1 MNEKEILQE
10 DRMASVAGGEYP
22 TDVFSG
28 LPIEE
33 LISGPLQAAAEA
45 QKLLAKSTQDYTDQ
59 VGLSETSGRH
69 KVFIKTTPWK

>member
-33 LISGPLQAAAEA
+33 LISGRLQAAAEA
-45 QKLLAKSTQDYTDQ
+45 QKLLATSTQDYMDQ

>member
-10 DRMASVAGGEYP
+10 ERMASVAGGEYP

-45 QKLLAKSTQDYTDQ
+45 QKLLAKSAQDYTDQ

>member
-10 DRMASVAGGEYP
+10 DHMASVAGGEYP

>member
-28 LPIEE
+28 LPMEE
-33 LISGPLQAAAEA
+33 LIGGPLQAAA
-45 QKLLAKSTQDYTDQ
+45 
-59 VGLSETSGRH
+59 
-69 KVFIKTTPWK
+69 

>member
-45 QKLLAKSTQDYTDQ
+45 QKLLAKATQDYTDQ
-59 VGLSETSGRH
+59 VSLSETSGRH

>member
-45 QKLLAKSTQDYTDQ
+45 QKLLAKATQDYTDQ
-59 VGLSETSGRH
+59 VGLSETSSRH